1 MKTDTHPTYF
11 AQAKITCSC
20 GNVTTVGSTREA
32 LKTELCSACH
42 PFYTGKHK
50 LIDTAG
56 RVDKFKAKQTLA
68 EEKKVAAEAKK
79 SAKKTKNQ
87 YVEKQVPQEVI
98 EKAMKA
104 AA

>member
-1 MKTDTHPTYF
+1 MKSDTHPKYF
-11 AQAKITCSC
+11 AQATITCSC
-20 GNVTTVGSTREA
+20 GNVITVGSTKEA

-68 EEKKVAAEAKK
+68 TEKKTAEEARKTAKK
-79 SAKKTKNQ
+79 SKNA
-87 YVEKQVPQEVI
+87 YVEKHVPQEVI
-98 EKAMKA
+98 EKAMKTQA
-104 AA
+104 